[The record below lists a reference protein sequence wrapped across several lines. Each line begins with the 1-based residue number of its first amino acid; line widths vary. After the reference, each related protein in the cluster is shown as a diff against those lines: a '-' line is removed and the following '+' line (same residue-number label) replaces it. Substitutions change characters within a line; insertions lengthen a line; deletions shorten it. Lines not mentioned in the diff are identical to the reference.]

1 MNKTSTASTAGLNR
15 RHFIGS
21 SALAAGGL
29 VIGFHVADTAN
40 AQGTVAASPE
50 VNAWVV
56 INTDDSVVIRI
67 ARSETKRCS
76 PRSTRRTRSTTALW

>member
-1 MNKTSTASTAGLNR
+1 MNNTPITAASGLNR

-29 VIGFHVADTAN
+29 VVGFHVAGRVS
-40 AQGTVAASPE
+40 AQGTVAAVPE

-56 INTDDSVVIRI
+56 VNPDDSVVIRI
-67 ARSETKRCS
+67 ARSEMGQGDRKS
-76 PRSTRRTRSTTALW
+76 VV